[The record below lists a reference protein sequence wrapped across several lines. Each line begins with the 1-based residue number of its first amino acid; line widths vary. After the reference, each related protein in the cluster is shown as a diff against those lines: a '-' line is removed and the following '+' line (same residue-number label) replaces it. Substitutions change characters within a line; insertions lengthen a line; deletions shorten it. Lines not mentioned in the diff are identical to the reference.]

1 MIAPGLFV
9 TVGDC
14 APVQRDLAAA
24 LAILAQVRP
33 DGVILHT
40 YPGPEDRA
48 AVEMIRR
55 EHPSIRVWVQPP
67 ANELAGLSEARAV
80 DRVRG
85 WVRAAVDLGAE
96 LLSFNGE
103 GASRAGASG
112 WKPNQPLGVLQV
124 ARRAEVVL
132 DAARDE
138 AAGRLALAWSSHDR
152 VGSHALPWRAIYGD
166 GSPVTVALP
175 QVYADPGDGSRAS
188 IAGARARLEGTARQW
203 AAMVSA
209 RAIRADVAPGG
220 AGWCLYAQSHHH
232 ATEALAWL
240 LDQSALAATWTIRAD
255 GALCDAAG
263 VLALRVDA
271 ELRRRVGHAP
281 GRIARW
287 QRQTGLTPDG
297 IAGAAT
303 RASLGVT

>member
-24 LAILAQVRP
+24 LTILAQVRP

-55 EHPSIRVWVQPP
+55 EHPAIRLWAQPP

-80 DRVRG
+80 ERVRG

-103 GASRAGASG
+103 GASRSGASG

-124 ARRAEVVL
+124 QRRAEVVL
-132 DAARDE
+132 EAARDE
-138 AAGRLALAWSSHDR
+138 AGGRLALGWSSHDR
-152 VGSHALPWRAIYGD
+152 VGSHALPWRAIYGAA
-166 GSPVTVALP
+166 SPVAVSLP

-188 IAGARARLEGTARQW
+188 VAGARARLEGTARQW
-203 AAMVSA
+203 SAMVSA

-232 ATEALAWL
+232 APEALAWL

-263 VLALRVDA
+263 LLALRVDA

-287 QRQTGLTPDG
+287 QRQAELTPDG
-297 IAGAAT
+297 VAGAAT
-303 RASLGVT
+303 RASLGVV

>member
-1 MIAPGLFV
+1 MIAPGLFI

-24 LAILAQVRP
+24 LTILAQVRP

-40 YPGPEDRA
+40 YPGAEDRA

-55 EHPSIRVWVQPP
+55 EHPSARLWVQPP
-67 ANELAGLSEARAV
+67 ANELAGLSEQRAV

-103 GASRAGASG
+103 GASRAGAPG
-112 WKPNQPLGVLQV
+112 WKPNQPLGVLALQ
-124 ARRAEVVL
+124 RRTEVVL

-138 AAGRLALAWSSHDR
+138 AAGRLALGWSSHDR

-166 GSPVTVALP
+166 GSPVAVSLP

-188 IAGARARLEGTARQW
+188 VSGARARLEGTARQW

-220 AGWCLYAQSHHH
+220 PGWCLYAQSHHH
-232 ATEALAWL
+232 EPEALAWL

-263 VLALRVDA
+263 VTALRVDA
-271 ELRRRVGHAP
+271 ELRRRVGHAA
-281 GRIARW
+281 GRIARF
-287 QRQTGLTPDG
+287 QASAGLKPDG
-297 IAGAAT
+297 IAGRAT
-303 RASLGVT
+303 RAALGVA